1 MLTLSSLSPSLSL
14 PTSAWMATTELQ
26 STLSEVDE
34 ALAKLVPQL
43 ATEAVV
49 TTPGGSRKRLL
60 A

>member
-1 MLTLSSLSPSLSL
+1 
-14 PTSAWMATTELQ
+14 MATTELQ

-43 ATEAVV
+43 ATEAVATTV